1 MPSTLAVLPD
11 QATCCH
17 RQQHHGYPLLI
28 HYFLQGQE
36 SEIAGGLYI
45 HSGVLQAAHAIWS
58 DMTQIGLVQALFY
71 PDETASRREGEQPER
86 SPFSKEAFHGAAAAV
101 LKDHIIR
108 YAHIAYSAAPVA
120 FNLHVHFLLALC
132 ADNTSFM

>member
-1 MPSTLAVLPD
+1 M
-11 QATCCH
+11 
-17 RQQHHGYPLLI
+17 

-45 HSGVLQAAHAIWS
+45 HSGVLHAAHAVWS

-71 PDETASRREGEQPER
+71 PDETAPRREGKQAEW

-108 YAHIAYSAAPVA
+108 YDHIAYLAAAVA
-120 FNLHVHFLLALC
+120 LNLSIHFLLLLS
-132 ADNTSFM
+132 ADTTSFT